1 MRCYLP
7 QEILDLI
14 IDCIQD
20 DQTALKTCCLVSSA
34 LVQRAQKHLFVK
46 VKFHSFDYPISRWRK
61 TFPDPTN
68 SPAHHTQTLSFVG
81 ATSIAATDAGIV
93 LAFRNVAHLT
103 VDTCTMS
110 DHNLSFAPLRGAF
123 PAIRSLN
130 LTFAILPDSEVFGLI
145 CSFPLLEDLL
155 FMARSPLNYGVWSH
169 PPTSPRLT
177 GCLELYQYPGLW
189 STAHQLLDL
198 PNGLHFKRIA
208 VSLFSNRDIE
218 STMDLVSGYQSTLES
233 LSITNYFTREF
244 PSIYVPNLDFTS
256 AQAHRTRL

>member
-1 MRCYLP
+1 MGCCFP

-20 DQTALKTCCLVSSA
+20 DQTTLKMCCLVSKA
-34 LVQRAQKHLFVK
+34 LVQRAQKHLFVN
-46 VKFHSFDYPISRWRK
+46 VKFHFFGYPISRWRE

-68 SPAHHTQTLSFVG
+68 SPAHHTQTLSLVG
-81 ATSIAATDAGIV
+81 STSIAAIDADIV
-93 LAFRNVAHLT
+93 LPFRNVAHLT
-103 VDTCTMS
+103 VDTRPMS
-110 DHNLSFAPLRGAF
+110 DYNLSFAPLRGAF

-145 CSFPLLEDLL
+145 CSFPLLEDLA
-155 FMARSPLNYGVWSH
+155 FMARLISTDDLWSY

-189 STAHQLLDL
+189 SIAHQLLDL

-208 VSLFSNRDIE
+208 VSLFFDRDIQ
-218 STMDLVSGYQSTLES
+218 STMDLVSGCQSTLNS

-244 PSIYVPNLDFTS
+244 PSIPIPNLNLTS
-256 AQAHRTRL
+256 VQAHRSRL